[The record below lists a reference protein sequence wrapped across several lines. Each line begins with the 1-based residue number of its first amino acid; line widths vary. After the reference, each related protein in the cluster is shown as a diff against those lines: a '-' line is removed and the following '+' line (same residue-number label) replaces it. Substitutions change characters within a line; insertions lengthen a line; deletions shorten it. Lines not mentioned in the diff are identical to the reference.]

1 MTKSLELTWSA
12 SKTNL
17 GTKLINSCGH
27 CLCIRSTPCPTRELC
42 SSTPSRSKGLQSRH
56 NNVTQTISTETV
68 LITIEEA
75 AHTPHVPFHTCV
87 EDVVH
92 QCIPHSSALKRG
104 NSNSNTSSSSSS
116 SKGKAQLQQG
126 HQLQEEMYI
135 PQLPSSGNDFK
146 SSCNTILTVKRS
158 DTCYRT

>member
-1 MTKSLELTWSA
+1 MTKSVELTWS
-12 SKTNL
+12 SSQTNL
-17 GTKLINSCGH
+17 GTKLIKSFGH
-27 CLCIRSTPCPTRELC
+27 CLCTGSTLCPTREPH
-42 SSTPSRSKGLQSRH
+42 SSSPSRSKGLQSRH

-68 LITIEEA
+68 LITTEEA
-75 AHTPHVPFHTCV
+75 APTPRVPSHTCV

-116 SKGKAQLQQG
+116 KEEAQLQQG
-126 HQLQEEMYI
+126 HQLQEETYI

-158 DTCYRT
+158 DTCYKT